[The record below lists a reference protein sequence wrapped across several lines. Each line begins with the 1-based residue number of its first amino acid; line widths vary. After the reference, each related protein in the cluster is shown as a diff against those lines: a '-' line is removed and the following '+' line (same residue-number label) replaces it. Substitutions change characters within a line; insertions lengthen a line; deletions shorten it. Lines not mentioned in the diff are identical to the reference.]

1 MQGPSFI
8 HTKLAL
14 PESHHNVKWR
24 LRRLHY
30 DVKMQLQG
38 IFITIYGHHIYNI
51 KSWWKVFQCFSGD
64 EIIMS
69 SWWHNEVSTN
79 LHRPN
84 CNVHCNGK
92 YIDCHIR
99 TIEKKKKSGQKL
111 LELEQALKT
120 MKLEMALKNILSK
133 IFSTLSPSQ
142 VFFFF
147 FPWCHHWTRLFWIL
161 CPWFQDTWAVPNF
174 FPALVLHISHWVCP
188 SSSPKLY
195 YNFSS
200 AIIKISM

>member
-1 MQGPSFI
+1 MYLWPFVLYARNCSLNFSFHEPSFI

-14 PESHHNVKWR
+14 PQSHHNVKWR
-24 LRRLHY
+24 LWRLHY

-84 CNVHCNGK
+84 HNVHCNGK
-92 YIDCHIR
+92 YMETVIK
-99 TIEKKKKSGQKL
+99 TI
-111 LELEQALKT
+111 KT
-120 MKLEMALKNILSK
+120 KVGKNY
-133 IFSTLSPSQ
+133 Q
-142 VFFFF
+142 
-147 FPWCHHWTRLFWIL
+147 
-161 CPWFQDTWAVPNF
+161 
-174 FPALVLHISHWVCP
+174 
-188 SSSPKLY
+188 
-195 YNFSS
+195 NFS
-200 AIIKISM
+200 KL